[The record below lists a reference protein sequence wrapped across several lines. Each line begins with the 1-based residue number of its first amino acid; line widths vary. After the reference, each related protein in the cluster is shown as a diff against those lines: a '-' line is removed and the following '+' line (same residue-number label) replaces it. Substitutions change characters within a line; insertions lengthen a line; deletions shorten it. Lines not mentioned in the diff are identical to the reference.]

1 MGVQFGDLV
10 EPRKISLEELKG
22 RAVAF
27 DDHNVVYQFLSIIR
41 GQARAHKRKAPI
53 SDPHAG
59 KIL

>member
-27 DDHNVVYQFLSIIR
+27 DGHNVMYQFLSIIH
-41 GQARAHKRKAPI
+41 GQARAHKRKVPI

>member
-1 MGVQFGDLV
+1 MGIQFGDLI

-22 RAVAF
+22 MAVAF
-27 DDHNVVYQFLSIIR
+27 DDHNIVYQFLSTYAAR
-41 GQARAHKRKAPI
+41 RAHKRKVPI